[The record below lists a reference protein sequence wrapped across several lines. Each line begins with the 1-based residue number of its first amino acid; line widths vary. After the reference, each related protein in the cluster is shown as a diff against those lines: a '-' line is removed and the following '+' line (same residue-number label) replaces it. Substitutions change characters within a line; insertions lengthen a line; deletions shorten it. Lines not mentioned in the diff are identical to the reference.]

1 VDEKYPTQT
10 NQLWMKSSKEM
21 KCVDENVPLMD
32 EEKNKRN
39 KPTLTSTSLYVTS
52 TYFYVM

>member
-1 VDEKYPTQT
+1 
-10 NQLWMKSSKEM
+10 MKSSKEM